1 MAAQASEKLEK
12 LDLNGQNGESAA
24 VPAKAGQAEDGEV
37 EDDSDDD
44 ADDAGAAAADGA
56 ANGAAKKKKKRKSKK
71 KKKGGAK
78 VQSSPPRVP
87 VSSLFA
93 NGQYPEGEIVEY
105 KNENSYRTTNEEKRY
120 LDRMNNDFLQ
130 EYRQGAEV
138 HRQVRQ
144 YAQKNIKPGQTLTEI
159 AEGIEDSVRALT
171 GHQGLEEGD
180 NIKGGMGFPCGLS
193 INHCAAHYTP
203 NAGNKM
209 VLQQGDVMKV
219 DFGAHINGRIVDS
232 AFTMSFDPVYDPLL
246 EAVKDATN
254 TGIREAGIDVRMSD
268 IGAAIQ
274 ETMESYEIELNG
286 TTYPI
291 KPIRNLNGHNI
302 DQHVIHGGKSVPIV
316 KGSDQTKMEEGEVFA
331 IETFGSTGK
340 GYVRE
345 DMETSHYALVA
356 NAPQVPLRLSSA
368 KSLLNVINKNFGTLP
383 WCRRYLDRLGQDKYL
398 LGLNNLVQSGI
409 VQDYPP
415 LCDIKG
421 SYTAQFEHVCPRFC
435 LPDLETNPFASSATP
450 QLRMSATK
458 NLRKVPDLRNDEP
471 SVRIPPPETSS
482 IEDQFFWT
490 YTEEPHRSRRQAII
504 KAHPEVTKLCGPEP
518 LTKYV
523 VLGVVSL
530 QICCAY
536 LLRETSFFSWRFWL
550 TAYVIGA
557 TSNQNLFLAIHE
569 ISHNLAFRSAMANRL
584 LAIFANLPIGL
595 PYSAAFRP
603 YHLTHHKSLGVAGLD
618 TDLPTAFEAFVL
630 DSLLGKAFFCTFQIF
645 FYAVRPMFIYSPPF
659 TIIHLLNL
667 FVQFSFNY
675 ILTKIC
681 NGSLNPLLYL
691 LLSSFLAG
699 SLHPCAGHFIAE
711 HYFFSNVDHGTESLQ
726 ELKGEKGEKHPLTS
740 LPPPET
746 YSYYGP
752 LNILTYNV
760 GLHNEHHDF
769 PAIPWTK
776 LHTLHRIASE
786 FYEPLP
792 CHRSWVWVIWTF
804 ILDKNVGPWCRVK
817 RAQGGRLVGGGGS
830 SDIATATGRAGEGIS
845 AGPDEANDDGWK
857 ESEIQN

>member
-1 MAAQASEKLEK
+1 MAAQASEDLQK
-12 LDLNGQNGESAA
+12 LDLNGQGGAA
-24 VPAKAGQAEDGEV
+24 KADAPTAGQAEAGEA

-44 ADDAGAAAADGA
+44 ADEGNAAPEGG

-78 VQSSPPRVP
+78 VQSEPPRVP
-87 VSSLFA
+87 LSQLFA
-93 NGQYPEGEIVEY
+93 GKQYPEGEIVEY
-105 KNENSYRTTNEEKRY
+105 KDDNLYRTTNEEKRY

-144 YAQKNIKPGQTLTEI
+144 YAQKTIKPGQTLTEI

-180 NIKGGMGFPCGLS
+180 NLKGGMGFPCGLS

-232 AFTMSFDPVYDPLL
+232 AFTVAFDPVYDPLL

-274 ETMESYEIELNG
+274 EAMESYEVEING
-286 TTYPI
+286 TMHPV
-291 KPIRNLNGHNI
+291 KCIRNLNGHNI

-316 KGSDQTKMEEGEVFA
+316 KGGDQTKMEEGEVFA

-345 DMETSHYALVA
+345 DMETSHYALVP
-356 NAPQVPLRLSSA
+356 NASPVPLRLSSA
-368 KSLLNVINKNFGTLP
+368 KNLLNVINKNFGTLP
-383 WCRRYLDRLGQDKYL
+383 FCRRYLDRLGQDKYL
-398 LGLNNLVQSGI
+398 LGLNNLVSSGI

-421 SYTAQFEHVCPRFC
+421 SYTAQYEHA
-435 LPDLETNPFASSATP
+435 LDA
-450 QLRMSATK
+450 Q
-458 NLRKVPDLRNDEP
+458 NDQQ
-471 SVRIPPPETSS
+471 SVRIPPPESS
-482 IEDQFFWT
+482 IVEDQFFWT

-523 VLGVVSL
+523 VFGVVSL

-536 LLRETSFFSWRFWL
+536 LLRDTSMLSWRFL
-550 TAYVIGA
+550 ATAYLIGA
-557 TSNQNLFLAIHE
+557 TANQNLFLAIHE
-569 ISHNLAFRSAMANRL
+569 ISHNLAFRSPMGNRL

-603 YHLTHHKSLGVAGLD
+603 YHLTHHKSLGVTGLD
-618 TDLPTAFEAFVL
+618 TDLPTAVEAFLL
-630 DSLLGKAFFCTFQIF
+630 DSLLGKAFFCTFQIL

-659 TIIHLLNL
+659 TYIHALNL
-667 FVQFSFNY
+667 TVQLSFDY
-675 ILTKIC
+675 ALTKFC
-681 NGSLNPLLYL
+681 GGSLQPFFYL
-691 LLSSFLAG
+691 ILSSFLAG

-711 HYFFSNVDHGTESLQ
+711 HYFFSKVDHGTESITVQ
-726 ELKGEKGEKHPLTS
+726 KTKSTEKKQPHPLDN

-769 PAIPWTK
+769 PAIPWTR
-776 LHTLHRIASE
+776 LHALHRIASE

-804 ILDKNVGPWCRVK
+804 ILDKNVGMWCRVK
-817 RAQGGRLVGGGGS
+817 RAQGGRIVGGGGKS
-830 SDIATATGRAGEGIS
+830 GRSGETISAES
-845 AGPDEANDDGWK
+845 AGPEENEDGWK
-857 ESEIQN
+857 ESELQN